1 MNSAELTTDVLI
13 IGAGPAGAVA
23 AGLLRKKGWRV
34 LVLEKQHFPRFSIG
48 ESLLP
53 QCMAFVAEAGMTEA
67 VEAGGFQ
74 YKNGAAFHHAGCDT
88 AFDFR
93 EKFSA
98 GPGTTF
104 QVERG
109 QFDQILSTE
118 AEKAGADVRF
128 GHEILAVDF
137 EGDIPLVDVGT
148 DEGDVYEVS
157 ARFVLDASGFG
168 RVLPRLLDL
177 ETPSSFPVRMA
188 LFTHVEDRIDGA
200 DHDREKILITVHP
213 EHRDVWYWLIPFG
226 NGRSSLG
233 VVARPEF
240 MERYQGA
247 TGERLKQVV
256 HEDPNLARLLA
267 NAQWDTP
274 AREIRGYSANVKQ
287 LWGRHFALLGN
298 AAEFL
303 DPVFSSGVTI
313 AMKSASLAAESL
325 DRQLRGESVDWDAS
339 FAEPLKKGVDTF
351 RTYVDGWY
359 DGSFQDVIFA
369 ENPSVPVREMVSSIL
384 AGYAWD
390 TANPYVSESRRRL
403 RVLAELCRE

>member
-1 MNSAELTTDVLI
+1 MNSSELTTDVLI

-74 YKNGAAFHHAGCDT
+74 YKNGAAFHHAGRDT

-109 QFDQILSTE
+109 QFDHILATE
-118 AEKAGADVRF
+118 AEKAGVDVRF

-137 EGDIPLVDVGT
+137 ESDVPLVEVGT
-148 DEGDVYEVS
+148 DKGDAYQVS

-168 RVLPRLLDL
+168 RVLPRLLEL

-188 LFTHVEDRIDGA
+188 LFTHVADRIDAA
-200 DHDREKILITVHP
+200 DYDRDKILITVHP

-233 VVARPEF
+233 VVVRPEF
-240 MERYQGA
+240 MGRYQGDA
-247 TGERLKQVV
+247 GERLKQVV
-256 HEDPNLARLLA
+256 DEDPNLARLLA

-274 AREIRGYSANVKQ
+274 VREIRGYSANVKQ

-403 RVLAELCRE
+403 RVLTELCRE